1 MKTSPNQQDH
11 RFVPGDRVEYGTSGP
26 YGGDRLGVIVFER
39 RQYGQD
45 GYLVQP
51 LSGGADE
58 GTLPEVYPAR
68 MIHGYE
74 QPERWEY
81 RRETNRY
88 GRTYAE
94 VKRQNKSS

>member
-1 MKTSPNQQDH
+1 MQPNQEDH
-11 RFVPGDRVEYGTSGP
+11 RFAPGDKVEYGTSSP
-26 YGGDRLGVIVFER
+26 YGGDRLGAVVREA

-58 GTLPEVYPAR
+58 GTLPSVYPGR
-68 MIHGYE
+68 MVHGPM
-74 QPERWEY
+74 QPQRWEY
-81 RRETNRY
+81 RPATGRY

-94 VKRQNKSS
+94 VRRGS